1 MHILSKSTYIKG
13 LQCEKALYMQKK
25 HPYLRDKLS
34 IEQRA
39 KFQRGTDVGVL
50 AHEVFPGGIDMS
62 PNAPS
67 QFPKKAAETLAN
79 LSNPEVKV
87 MYEAVFQF
95 NDTLIMLDILVR
107 DGDRWLA
114 VEVKSSMRL
123 SDTYYNDAA
132 LQYYVLHGCGVP
144 LSDFR
149 LMYLNGDYVKDGPID
164 VQQLFKMESVMD
176 YVVEREAFVAKNVE
190 RLKAVVALPHSPVV
204 NIGTQC
210 HNPYPCDFQGHCWK
224 LIPKNSFLFTTAM
237 DDEMLFQSYFN
248 GVNTN
253 AKMLQQVEPDSE
265 EAHQID
271 ALETNSYYIDYK
283 TLYSLAPQPKPKS
296 VAFLNLLLNRPA
308 VPELDGT
315 RPYEEMIL
323 AFALQGEHE
332 FDAAIDPSLR
342 TSQRG
347 DDMAA
352 VSILRRDDMAA
363 GTGQRR
369 DDMAAGTG
377 QREKCFAFDEV
388 NDMAAE
394 GCFVWDCFEDHSRWK
409 KAIPLLIEKLSHYE
423 LIVCFTPQNLSTT
436 LLRHE
441 IIQNQTIGY
450 KVFNLYDILQEAR
463 FYHPAIKRGLT
474 LQRLETALFGEAK
487 LFEHSRIIVEAT
499 SNDLLGYQQAREDLI
514 TENEIVAKTYQLLF
528 K

>member
-1 MHILSKSTYIKG
+1 
-13 LQCEKALYMQKK
+13 MQKK

-50 AHEVFPGGIDMS
+50 AHEVFPSGIDMS
-62 PNAPS
+62 PNSPS
-67 QFPKKAAETLAN
+67 QFPKKAQETWDN

-87 MYEAVFQF
+87 MYEAVFQY
-95 NDTLIMLDILVR
+95 NDTLIMLDMLVR
-107 DGDRWLA
+107 DGDQWLA
-114 VEVKSSMRL
+114 VEVKSSLRL

-149 LMYLNGDYVKDGPID
+149 LMYLNGDYLKDGTID
-164 VQQLFKMESVMD
+164 VQQLFKMESVME
-176 YVVEREAFVAKNVE
+176 YVVEREKFVAENVE
-190 RLKAVVALPHSPVV
+190 RLKAVVALPHSPVI

-224 LIPKNSFLFTTAM
+224 LVPKDSFLFTTAM
-237 DDEMLFQSYFN
+237 DDEQLFRCYFN

-265 EAHQID
+265 EAHQIET
-271 ALETNSYYIDYK
+271 LETNSYYIDYK

-296 VAFLNLLLNRPA
+296 VAYLNLLLHRPA
-308 VPELDGT
+308 VPEIDGT
-315 RPYEEMIL
+315 KPYEEMIL

-332 FDAAIDPSLR
+332 P
-342 TSQRG
+342 
-347 DDMAA
+347 
-352 VSILRRDDMAA
+352 
-363 GTGQRR
+363 
-369 DDMAAGTG
+369 
-377 QREKCFAFDEV
+377 
-388 NDMAAE
+388 N

-409 KAIPLLIEKLSHYE
+409 EAIDILIEKLSHYE

-450 KVFNLYDILQEAR
+450 KIFNLFEVLQQAH

-474 LQRLETALFGEAK
+474 LQRLETAFFGTAN
-487 LFEHSRIIVEAT
+487 LFEHSRILLEAT
-499 SNDLLGYQQAREDLI
+499 SNDLIGYQQAREDLI
-514 TENEIVAKTYQLLF
+514 AENELVAKTYQQLF

>member
-1 MHILSKSTYIKG
+1 
-13 LQCEKALYMQKK
+13 MQKK

-50 AHEVFPGGIDMS
+50 AHEVFPCGIDMS
-62 PNAPS
+62 PNSPS
-67 QFPKKAAETLAN
+67 QFPKKAQETWNN

-87 MYEAVFQF
+87 MYEAIFQY

-114 VEVKSSMRL
+114 VEVKSSLRL

-164 VQQLFKMESVMD
+164 VKQLFKMESVMD
-176 YVVEREAFVAKNVE
+176 YVVEKEDFVAQNVE

-224 LIPKNSFLFTTAM
+224 LIPKNSFLFTTAL
-237 DDEMLFQSYFN
+237 DDHTLFQNYFN

-253 AKMLQQVEPDSE
+253 AMMLQQIDSTSE

-271 ALETNSYYIDYK
+271 ALEINSYYIDYK
-283 TLYSLAPQPKPKS
+283 ILYSLAPQPKPKS
-296 VAFLNLLLNRPA
+296 VAYLNLLLHRPA

-332 FDAAIDPSLR
+332 HDAAIDPMLP
-342 TSQRG
+342 TYP
-347 DDMAA
+347 
-352 VSILRRDDMAA
+352 RRDDMAA
-363 GTGQRR
+363 
-369 DDMAAGTG
+369 D
-377 QREKCFAFDEV
+377 
-388 NDMAAE
+388 
-394 GCFVWDCFEDHSRWK
+394 GCFVWDCFDDHSRWK
-409 KAIPLLIEKLSHYE
+409 EAIGLLIEKLSHYE
-423 LIVCFTPQNLSTT
+423 QIVCFTPQNLTTT

-441 IIQNQTIGY
+441 IIQNKAVGY
-450 KVFNLYDILQEAR
+450 KVFNLFEVLQEAH

-474 LQRLETALFGEAK
+474 LQRLETALFSESN
-487 LFEHSRIIVEAT
+487 LFEHSRIILEAT
-499 SNDLLGYQQAREDLI
+499 SNDLIGYQQAREDLI
-514 TENEIVAKTYQLLF
+514 AENEIVAKTYQQLF

>member
-50 AHEVFPGGIDMS
+50 AHEVFPRGIDMS
-62 PNAPS
+62 PDSPS
-67 QFPKKAAETLAN
+67 QFPKKAQETWGN
-79 LSNPEVKV
+79 LSNPKVKV
-87 MYEAVFQF
+87 MYEAVFQY
-95 NDTLIMLDILVR
+95 NDTLIMLDMLVR
-107 DGDRWLA
+107 EGDRWLA

-164 VQQLFKMESVMD
+164 VKQLFKTESVME
-176 YVVEREAFVAKNVE
+176 YVVEHEAFVAQNVE
-190 RLKAVVALPHSPVV
+190 RLKAVVALPHSPIV

-210 HNPYPCDFQGHCWK
+210 NNPYPCDFQGHCWK
-224 LIPKNSFLFTTAM
+224 LIPKNSFLYTTAI
-237 DDEMLFQSYFN
+237 DDEALFLSYFN

-265 EAHQID
+265 EAHQIE

-283 TLYSLAPQPKPKS
+283 TLYSLSPQPKPKS
-296 VAFLNLLLNRPA
+296 IAYLNLLLHRPA

-315 RPYEEMIL
+315 KPYEEMIL
-323 AFALQGEHE
+323 AFALQGGHE
-332 FDAAIDPSLR
+332 PMIHSSPGTLIADADPQSYAPWY
-342 TSQRG
+342 T
-347 DDMAA
+347 
-352 VSILRRDDMAA
+352 
-363 GTGQRR
+363 TN
-369 DDMAAGTG
+369 
-377 QREKCFAFDEV
+377 CFT
-388 NDMAAE
+388 
-394 GCFVWDCFEDHSRWK
+394 WDCFDDHSRWK
-409 KAIPLLIEKLSHYE
+409 EAIPLLIEKLSHYE
-423 LIVCFTPQNLSTT
+423 QIVCFTPQNLSTT

-450 KVFNLYDILQEAR
+450 KVFNLFEVLQEAH

-474 LQRLETALFGEAK
+474 LQRLETALFGEAN
-487 LFEHSRIIVEAT
+487 LFEHSRILLEAT
-499 SNDLLGYQQAREDLI
+499 SNDLIGYQQAREDLI
-514 TENEIVAKTYQLLF
+514 AENEIVAKTYQHLF

>member
-39 KFQRGTDVGVL
+39 KFQRGTDVGLL

-67 QFPKKAAETLAN
+67 QFPKKALETWDN
-79 LSNPEVKV
+79 LSNPNVNV
-87 MYEAVFQF
+87 MYEAVFQY

-114 VEVKSSMRL
+114 VEVKSSLRL

-144 LSDFR
+144 LCDFR
-149 LMYLNGDYVKDGPID
+149 LMYLNGDYMKDGPID
-164 VQQLFKMESVMD
+164 VKQLFKMESVMD
-176 YVVEREAFVAKNVE
+176 YVVAREAFVAQNVE
-190 RLKAVVALPHSPVV
+190 RLKAVVAMPHSPTV
-204 NIGTQC
+204 NIGTHC
-210 HNPYPCDFQGHCWK
+210 YTPYPCDFQGLCWK
-224 LIPKNSFLFTTAM
+224 LIPKNSFLFTTAT
-237 DDEMLFQSYFN
+237 DDETLFQSYFS

-253 AKMLQQVEPDSE
+253 AKMLQQIDPLSD
-265 EAHQID
+265 EAHQIE

-283 TLYSLAPQPKPKS
+283 TLYSLAPQPKPNS
-296 VAFLNLLLNRPA
+296 VAYLNLLLHRPA

-315 RPYEEMIL
+315 KPYEEMIL
-323 AFALQGEHE
+323 AFALQGQFENN
-332 FDAAIDPSLR
+332 AAIDSKLHTNP
-342 TSQRG
+342 
-347 DDMAA
+347 
-352 VSILRRDDMAA
+352 RRDGMTAD
-363 GTGQRR
+363 
-369 DDMAAGTG
+369 
-377 QREKCFAFDEV
+377 
-388 NDMAAE
+388 
-394 GCFVWDCFEDHSRWK
+394 GCFVWDCFDDHSRWK
-409 KAIPLLIEKLSHYE
+409 EAIELLIEKLSRYDQ
-423 LIVCFTPQNLSTT
+423 IVCFTPQNLTTT

-441 IIQNQTIGY
+441 IIQNQSVGY
-450 KVFNLYDILQEAR
+450 KIFNLFEVLQEAH

-474 LQRLETALFGEAK
+474 LQRLETALFAESN
-487 LFEHSRIIVEAT
+487 LFEHSRILLEAT
-499 SNDLLGYQQAREDLI
+499 SDDLIGYQQAREDLI
-514 TENEIVAKTYQLLF
+514 IEIEVVAKTYQHLF

>member
-50 AHEVFPGGIDMS
+50 AHEVFPSGIDMS
-62 PNAPS
+62 PNSPS
-67 QFPKKAAETLAN
+67 QFPKKVAETWQN
-79 LSNPEVKV
+79 LSNPDVKV
-87 MYEAVFQF
+87 MYEAVFQH
-95 NDTLIMLDILVR
+95 NDTLIMLDMLVR
-107 DGDRWLA
+107 ESDKWLA
-114 VEVKSSMRL
+114 VEVKSSMKL

-164 VQQLFKMESVMD
+164 VNQLFKMESVME
-176 YVVEREAFVAKNVE
+176 YVIERESFVAQNVE

-237 DDEMLFQSYFN
+237 DDGTLFQSYFN

-265 EAHQID
+265 EAHQIE

-296 VAFLNLLLNRPA
+296 VAYLNLLLNRPA
-308 VPELDGT
+308 VPELDDT
-315 RPYEEMIL
+315 KPYEEMIL
-323 AFALQGEHE
+323 AFALQGVHE
-332 FDAAIDPSLR
+332 LGAAIDPLPR
-342 TSQRG
+342 TYQRG
-347 DDMAA
+347 
-352 VSILRRDDMAA
+352 DDMAA

-369 DDMAAGTG
+369 DDMA
-377 QREKCFAFDEV
+377 
-388 NDMAAE
+388 AAE

-409 KAIPLLIEKLSHYE
+409 EAIDLLIKKLSHYE
-423 LIVCFTPQNLSTT
+423 LVVCFTPQNLTTT

-441 IIQNQTIGY
+441 IIQNQTVGY
-450 KVFNLYDILQEAR
+450 KVFNLFEVLQQAH

-474 LQRLETALFGEAK
+474 LQRLETALFDEAK
-487 LFEHSRIIVEAT
+487 LFEHSRILLEAT
-499 SNDLLGYQQAREDLI
+499 SNDLIGYQQAREDLI

>member
-13 LQCEKALYMQKK
+13 LQCKKALYMQKK

-39 KFQRGTDVGVL
+39 RFQRGTDVGVL

-62 PNAPS
+62 PNSPS
-67 QFPKKAAETLAN
+67 QFPKKAQETMEN
-79 LSNPEVKV
+79 LSNPEVNV
-87 MYEAVFQF
+87 MYEAVFQH

-114 VEVKSSMRL
+114 VEVKSSLRL

-164 VQQLFKMESVMD
+164 VKQLFKMESVMN
-176 YVVEREAFVAKNVE
+176 YVVEREAFVAQNVE

-237 DDEMLFQSYFN
+237 DDEALFKSYFN

-253 AKMLQQVEPDSE
+253 AKMLQVLDPDSE
-265 EAHQID
+265 EAHQIE

-296 VAFLNLLLNRPA
+296 VAFLNLLLDRPA

-332 FDAAIDPSLR
+332 PETDLSLR
-342 TSQRG
+342 TVIADADPQSPSP
-347 DDMAA
+347 M
-352 VSILRRDDMAA
+352 V
-363 GTGQRR
+363 TP
-369 DDMAAGTG
+369 
-377 QREKCFAFDEV
+377 
-388 NDMAAE
+388 N
-394 GCFVWDCFEDHSRWK
+394 CFVWDCFDDHSRWK
-409 KAIPLLIEKLSHYE
+409 EAIGLLIERLSRYE
-423 LIVCFTPQNLSTT
+423 LIVCFTPQNLTTT

-441 IIQNQTIGY
+441 IIQNQNVGY
-450 KVFNLYDILQEAR
+450 KIFNLYEVLQEAH

-474 LQRLETALFGEAK
+474 LQRLETALFDEAK
-487 LFEHSRIIVEAT
+487 LFEHSRILLEAT
-499 SNDLLGYQQAREDLI
+499 SNDLIGYQQAREDLI
-514 TENEIVAKTYQLLF
+514 TENKVVANTYQHLF

>member
-62 PNAPS
+62 PNSPS
-67 QFPKKAAETLAN
+67 QFPKKAAETWQN
-79 LSNPEVKV
+79 LNNPEVNV
-87 MYEAVFQF
+87 LYEAVFQY
-95 NDTLIMLDILVR
+95 NDTLIMLDMLVR
-107 DGDRWLA
+107 DGDQWLA

-149 LMYLNGDYVKDGPID
+149 LMYLNPDYVKNGSID
-164 VQQLFKMESVMD
+164 VHQLFKMESVMD
-176 YVVEREAFVAKNVE
+176 YVIEREAFVSENVE
-190 RLKAVVALPHSPVV
+190 RLKKVVALPHSPLV

-210 HNPYPCDFQGHCWK
+210 NDPYPCDFQGHCWK

-237 DDEMLFQSYFN
+237 DDDELFNLYFN
-248 GVNTN
+248 GVNSN
-253 AKMLQQVEPDSE
+253 AKMLSRLDSNSI
-265 EAHQID
+265 EAHQVE

-283 TLYSLAPQPKPKS
+283 TLYTLAPQPKPKS
-296 VAFLNLLLNRPA
+296 IAYLNLLLHRPA
-308 VPELDGT
+308 VPEIDGT
-315 RPYEEMIL
+315 KPYEELIL

-332 FDAAIDPSLR
+332 P
-342 TSQRG
+342 
-347 DDMAA
+347 
-352 VSILRRDDMAA
+352 
-363 GTGQRR
+363 
-369 DDMAAGTG
+369 
-377 QREKCFAFDEV
+377 K
-388 NDMAAE
+388 
-394 GCFVWDCFEDHSRWK
+394 GCFVWDCFENHGLWK
-409 KAIPLLIEKLSHYE
+409 EAIDILIEKLSYYE
-423 LIVCFTPQNLSTT
+423 LIVCFTPQNLTTT

-441 IIQNQTIGY
+441 IIQNKEVGY
-450 KVFNLYDILQEAR
+450 KVFNLFDVLQQAH

-474 LQRLETALFGEAK
+474 LQRLETALFSEPK
-487 LFEHSRIIVEAT
+487 LFEHSRILLEAT
-499 SNDLLGYQQAREDLI
+499 SNDLIGYQQAREDLI
-514 TENEIVAKTYQLLF
+514 TENEIVAKTYQHLF

>member
-62 PNAPS
+62 PNSPS
-67 QFPKKAAETLAN
+67 QFPKKAAETWQN
-79 LSNPEVKV
+79 LNNPEVNV
-87 MYEAVFQF
+87 MYEAVFQY
-95 NDTLIMLDILVR
+95 NDTLIMLDMLVR
-107 DGDRWLA
+107 DGDQWLA

-149 LMYLNGDYVKDGPID
+149 LMYLNPDYVKNGSID
-164 VQQLFKMESVMD
+164 VKQLFKMESVMD
-176 YVVEREAFVAKNVE
+176 YVIDREAFVAKNVE
-190 RLKAVVALPHSPVV
+190 RLKKVVALPHSPLV

-210 HNPYPCDFQGHCWK
+210 NDPYPCDFQGHCWK

-237 DDEMLFQSYFN
+237 DDDELFNLYFN
-248 GVNTN
+248 GVNSN
-253 AKMLQQVEPDSE
+253 AKMLSRLDSDSI
-265 EAHQID
+265 EAHQVE

-283 TLYSLAPQPKPKS
+283 TLYTLAPQPKPKS
-296 VAFLNLLLNRPA
+296 IAYLNLLLHRPA
-308 VPELDGT
+308 VPEIDGT
-315 RPYEEMIL
+315 KPYEELIL

-332 FDAAIDPSLR
+332 P
-342 TSQRG
+342 
-347 DDMAA
+347 
-352 VSILRRDDMAA
+352 
-363 GTGQRR
+363 
-369 DDMAAGTG
+369 
-377 QREKCFAFDEV
+377 K
-388 NDMAAE
+388 
-394 GCFVWDCFEDHSRWK
+394 GCFVWDCFENHGLWK
-409 KAIPLLIEKLSHYE
+409 EAVDILIEKLSHYE
-423 LIVCFTPQNLSTT
+423 LIVCFTPQNLTTT

-441 IIQNQTIGY
+441 IIQNKEVGY
-450 KVFNLYDILQEAR
+450 KVFNLFDVLQQVH

-474 LQRLETALFGEAK
+474 LQRLETALFSEPK
-487 LFEHSRIIVEAT
+487 LFEHSRILLEAT
-499 SNDLLGYQQAREDLI
+499 SNDLIGYQQAREDLVA
-514 TENEIVAKTYQLLF
+514 ENEIVATTYQHLF

>member
-62 PNAPS
+62 PNSPS
-67 QFPKKAAETLAN
+67 QFPKKAQETMDN
-79 LSNPEVKV
+79 LGNPEVNV
-87 MYEAVFQF
+87 MYEAVFQY

-164 VQQLFKMESVMD
+164 VKQLFKMESVME
-176 YVVEREAFVAKNVE
+176 YVVEREAFVAQNVE

-237 DDEMLFQSYFN
+237 DDEALFKSYFN

-253 AKMLQQVEPDSE
+253 AKMLQTLDPDSE
-265 EAHQID
+265 EAHQIE

-296 VAFLNLLLNRPA
+296 VAFLNLLLDRPA

-323 AFALQGEHE
+323 AFALQGKHE
-332 FDAAIDPSLR
+332 QDAAIDPSLR
-342 TSQRG
+342 TSLRG

-352 VSILRRDDMAA
+352 DD
-363 GTGQRR
+363 
-369 DDMAAGTG
+369 
-377 QREKCFAFDEV
+377 
-388 NDMAAE
+388 
-394 GCFVWDCFEDHSRWK
+394 CFVWDCFDNHSRWK
-409 KAIPLLIEKLSHYE
+409 EAIGLLIEKLARYE
-423 LIVCFTPQNLSTT
+423 FIVCFTPQNLTTT

-441 IIQNQTIGY
+441 IIQNQNVGY
-450 KVFNLYDILQEAR
+450 KIFNLYEVLQEAH

-474 LQRLETALFGEAK
+474 LQRLETALFDEAK
-487 LFEHSRIIVEAT
+487 LFEHSRILLEAT
-499 SNDLLGYQQAREDLI
+499 SNDLIGYQQAREDLI
-514 TENEIVAKTYQLLF
+514 TENEVVANTYQHFF

>member
-62 PNAPS
+62 PNSPS
-67 QFPKKAAETLAN
+67 QFSKKAQETWDN
-79 LSNPEVKV
+79 LSNPSVNV
-87 MYEAVFQF
+87 MYEAVFQY
-95 NDTLIMLDILVR
+95 NETLIMLDILVR

-114 VEVKSSMRL
+114 VEVKSSLRL

-132 LQYYVLHGCGVP
+132 LQYYVLKGCGVP

-149 LMYLNGDYVKDGPID
+149 LMYLNGDYVKNGPID
-164 VQQLFKMESVMD
+164 VQQLFKMESVMQ
-176 YVVEREAFVAKNVE
+176 YVVDRESYVAKNVE
-190 RLKAVVALPHSPVV
+190 RLKAVVALPHAPLVD
-204 NIGTQC
+204 IGTQC
-210 HNPYPCDFQGHCWK
+210 NVPYPCDFQGHCWK
-224 LIPKNSFLFTTAM
+224 HVPKNSFLLTTAL
-237 DDEMLFQSYFN
+237 DDETLFHDYFN

-253 AKMLQQVEPDSE
+253 AKMLQQLDPDSE
-265 EAHQID
+265 ETRQIE

-283 TLYSLAPQPKPKS
+283 TLYSLSPQPKPKS
-296 VAFLNLLLNRPA
+296 VVYLNLLLNRPA

-315 RPYEEMIL
+315 KPYEEMIL
-323 AFALQGEHE
+323 AFALQGKHE
-332 FDAAIDPSLR
+332 QDAAIDSPPP
-342 TSQRG
+342 TYP
-347 DDMAA
+347 
-352 VSILRRDDMAA
+352 RR
-363 GTGQRR
+363 
-369 DDMAAGTG
+369 
-377 QREKCFAFDEV
+377 

-394 GCFVWDCFEDHSRWK
+394 SCFVWDCFEDHSRWK
-409 KAIPLLIEKLSHYE
+409 EAIDLLIEKLSHYE
-423 LIVCFTPQNLSTT
+423 LIVCFTPQNLTTT

-441 IIQNQTIGY
+441 IIRNQTVGY
-450 KVFNLYDILQEAR
+450 KIFNLFEVLQEAR

-474 LQRLETALFGEAK
+474 LQRLENALFSEAK
-487 LFEHSRIIVEAT
+487 LFEHSRILLEAT
-499 SNDLLGYQQAREDLI
+499 SNDLIGYQQAREDLI
-514 TENEIVAKTYQLLF
+514 TENEIVAKTYQHLF

>member
-50 AHEVFPGGIDMS
+50 AHEVFPDGINMS
-62 PNAPS
+62 PNSPS
-67 QFPKKAAETLAN
+67 QFPKKVQETWDN

-87 MYEAVFQF
+87 MYEAVFQY

-107 DGDRWLA
+107 DGDKWLA
-114 VEVKSSMRL
+114 IEVKSSLRL

-132 LQYYVLHGCGVP
+132 LQYYVLHGCGVQ

-164 VQQLFKMESVMD
+164 VKQLFKMESVME
-176 YVVEREAFVAKNVE
+176 YVVEKEAFVAQNVE

-237 DDEMLFQSYFN
+237 DDETLFQSYFN

-271 ALETNSYYIDYK
+271 ALESNSYYIDYK
-283 TLYSLAPQPKPKS
+283 VLYSLAPQPKPKS
-296 VAFLNLLLNRPA
+296 VAFLNLLLHRPA

-315 RPYEEMIL
+315 RPYEEMFL
-323 AFALQGEHE
+323 AFALQGKHE
-332 FDAAIDPSLR
+332 GDAAIDPMLP
-342 TSQRG
+342 TYP
-347 DDMAA
+347 
-352 VSILRRDDMAA
+352 RRDDMAA
-363 GTGQRR
+363 GTSQHW
-369 DDMAAGTG
+369 DDMAA
-377 QREKCFAFDEV
+377 E
-388 NDMAAE
+388 N
-394 GCFVWDCFEDHSRWK
+394 CFVWDCFDDHSRWK
-409 KAIPLLIEKLSHYE
+409 EAISLLIEKLSHYE
-423 LIVCFTPQNLSTT
+423 QIVCFTPQNLSTT

-441 IIQNQTIGY
+441 IIQNQTVGY
-450 KVFNLYDILQEAR
+450 KVFNLFEVLQEAH

-474 LQRLETALFGEAK
+474 LQRLETALFGETN
-487 LFEHSRIIVEAT
+487 LFEHSRIILEAT
-499 SNDLLGYQQAREDLI
+499 SNDLIGYQQAREDLI
-514 TENEIVAKTYQLLF
+514 AENEVVAKTYQQLF